1 METGA
6 WKTVLSY
13 ILGVVALGCLAAG
26 IVSEVQ
32 NEDLGLSINSW
43 YLIAIA
49 VFMGAAWLAI
59 LRLRSTRKVRS
70 ISPESE

>member
-13 ILGVVALGCLAAG
+13 ILGVVALGCLIVG
-26 IVSEVQ
+26 IVSEVK

-70 ISPESE
+70 IPPESE

>member
-1 METGA
+1 MEIGG

-32 NEDLGLSINSW
+32 SEDLGLSISSW
-43 YLIAIA
+43 YWIAIA
-49 VFMGAAWLAI
+49 VFVSAGWLAI
-59 LRLRSTRKVRS
+59 LRLRPTRKVRS
-70 ISPESE
+70 LPPESE

>member
-1 METGA
+1 MEIGG

-32 NEDLGLSINSW
+32 NEDLGLSISSGYW
-43 YLIAIA
+43 IAIA
-49 VFMGAAWLAI
+49 VFMAAAWMAI
-59 LRLRSTRKVRS
+59 LRLRSTRRVRS
-70 ISPESE
+70 LPPESE

>member
-1 METGA
+1 METGG

-32 NEDLGLSINSW
+32 NEDLGLSISSW
-43 YLIAIA
+43 YWIAIA
-49 VFMGAAWLAI
+49 VFMAAAWMAI
-59 LRLRSTRKVRS
+59 LRLRLTRKVRS
-70 ISPESE
+70 LPPESE